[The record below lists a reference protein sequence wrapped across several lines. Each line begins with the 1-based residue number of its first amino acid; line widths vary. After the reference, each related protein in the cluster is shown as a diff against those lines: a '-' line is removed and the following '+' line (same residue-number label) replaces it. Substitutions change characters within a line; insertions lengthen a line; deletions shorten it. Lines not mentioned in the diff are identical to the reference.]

1 MNKNLTQEIYSGEHN
16 SIENANVKQENK
28 ITDLSNNNLTDEVLK
43 ELEKVDNKELLNKV
57 KNTILE
63 AKNSLTSLEEL
74 NKEII
79 KDVEPKYLGEF
90 GEMTLNNF
98 INRIVE
104 SNISLE
110 PLTLTIQPL
119 KLISAGLLYKTVVNV
134 YTKRA
139 SAFYKGKQAG
149 INNQFIGYNNRLEA
163 IKFRHRQFARSFF
176 MLTAAPI
183 FTTRAL
189 AFLMTSSD
197 YTISNAFN

>member
-90 GEMTLNNF
+90 SEMTLNNLLGR
-98 INRIVE
+98 NRIVE
-104 SNISLE
+104 SNISLD
-110 PLTLTIQPL
+110 PLTLTIKPL

-163 IKFRHRQFARSFF
+163 
-176 MLTAAPI
+176 L
-183 FTTRAL
+183 
-189 AFLMTSSD
+189 
-197 YTISNAFN
+197 